1 LYRHAYSS
9 KFYHKNNLYLL
20 LFIIKA
26 AADKLKRE
34 LEDFGFPPK
43 FPVDTNEEAEEE
55 KVATPKES
63 ESNKIDNKSKS
74 KKVLFSNNVR

>member
-1 LYRHAYSS
+1 MIIII
-9 KFYHKNNLYLL
+9 
-20 LFIIKA
+20 FIQIFFFSIKKA

-34 LEDFGFPPK
+34 LEEFGFPPV
-43 FPVDTNEEAEEE
+43 FPVDTNEEGEAE

-74 KKVLFSNNVR
+74 KKVLFSTDVR